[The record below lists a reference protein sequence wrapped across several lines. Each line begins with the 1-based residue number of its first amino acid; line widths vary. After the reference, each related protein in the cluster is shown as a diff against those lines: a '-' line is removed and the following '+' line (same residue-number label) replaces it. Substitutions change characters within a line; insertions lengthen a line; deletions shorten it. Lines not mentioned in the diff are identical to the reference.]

1 MFPITEQQLTH
12 QKNLSFI
19 NPSAPKQAQQQVL
32 IFGLHQVLGA
42 RKAIPTHQGNGTVW
56 PWEFLQLPALG
67 GGQLLE
73 HQMFPPKL

>member
-12 QKNLSFI
+12 PKNLSFI

-42 RKAIPTHQGNGTVW
+42 RKAIPTHQGNGT
-56 PWEFLQLPALG
+56 A
-67 GGQLLE
+67 
-73 HQMFPPKL
+73 